1 MVNPFRYSPDSFT
14 GSLTKPVVTEEDALK
29 DIRDNSLAFIALGI
43 LTIVLGLFLS
53 GLENW
58 ATGTLIS
65 GSVACILG
73 ALLLWLKSR
82 AIAWLLVA
90 YAALGLLSTVNNL
103 LFQAGGGKNVV
114 LSALMVWFAYRSVS
128 ATKKLTEYMRK
139 AKS

>member
-1 MVNPFRYSPDSFT
+1 MVNPFGYSPDSFT
-14 GSLTKPVVTEEDALK
+14 GSLTKPVVTKEDALK

-43 LTIVLGLFLS
+43 LTIVLGLFLT

-103 LFQAGGGKNVV
+103 LFQAGSGKNVV

-128 ATKKLTEYMRK
+128 TTKKLTEYKRK
-139 AKS
+139 AES